1 MKVKIRRSNQ
11 GDLDNVFN
19 LHAKCFTQADQWYK
33 SAIRSYLDKGIVVEL
48 KDTNQLIAVLLQGS
62 ITPCNHKF
70 MDSDDNDKYQAD
82 VFDPVNDTG
91 KMLQTNNL
99 HFKELFGIV
108 MICVDPQYRGKGL
121 AKKIIEKHFQDNPNK
136 VVCLNTRKSNIGAF
150 MLYKSMGYEH
160 VAYIRNKYFLP
171 TEDSVFM
178 IKDLTEEIKSNE
190 SNIN

>member
-1 MKVKIRRSNQ
+1 
-11 GDLDNVFN
+11 
-19 LHAKCFTQADQWYK
+19 
-33 SAIRSYLDKGIVVEL
+33 
-48 KDTNQLIAVLLQGS
+48 
-62 ITPCNHKF
+62 
-70 MDSDDNDKYQAD
+70 
-82 VFDPVNDTG
+82 
-91 KMLQTNNL
+91 MLQTNNL

-121 AKKIIEKHFQDNPNK
+121 AKKIIEKHFQDNSNK

-178 IKDLTEEIKSNE
+178 IKDLTIKEINSD
-190 SNIN
+190 